1 MSYLATVRYR
11 AGRFRTMRHASL
23 RCLCFDLVRFSE
35 KLGKLLVPNA
45 RNFSGALPASG
56 RGAVPS
62 TGCARGYGRC
72 TADRRPV
79 LGIDA
84 VPPPAALAGCQS
96 PVSGTRHE
104 TRRFVRE
111 ALPLHVHP
119 HSMLFVRHVHLT
131 KCLVI
136 QRHFPCRERRRLP
149 DPTTS

>member
-1 MSYLATVRYR
+1 M
-11 AGRFRTMRHASL
+11 FML
-23 RCLCFDLVRFSE
+23 RSRSFLRKAR
-35 KLGKLLVPNA
+35 KLFWLRA

-79 LGIDA
+79 LGIGA

-104 TRRFVRE
+104 TRRSVRE
-111 ALPLHVHP
+111 ALPLHVRP
-119 HSMLFVRHVHLT
+119 HSMLFVRHVHPT

-136 QRHFPCRERRRLP
+136 QKRFPCRERRRLP
-149 DPTTS
+149 DPTTSQRPMQFDLLPIFHF